1 MAVRI
6 ASKLQAYEIRRGY
19 LRLIYNIVAVH
30 LEAFARGWLR
40 SPAWPPDMER
50 G

>member
-6 ASKLQAYEIRRGY
+6 ASQLQAHEIRRGY

-30 LEAFARGWLR
+30 LEAFALEGVANYEARRGPR
-40 SPAWPPDMER
+40 T
-50 G
+50 